1 MAIILKL
8 LPLFQYNYFKLC
20 TFYRQ
25 SLFKITA
32 TIFSTVNS
40 FYYISTVIVNQ
51 LNHGKSKTT

>member
-25 SLFKITA
+25 SLFKIIA
-32 TIFSTVNS
+32 SRFFYIKFI
-40 FYYISTVIVNQ
+40 YYISTVI
-51 LNHGKSKTT
+51 KA